1 MRLAFAAALGS
12 LVVALAAAAAPEP
25 TRYRYDPV
33 HTQVMFVADH
43 LGFSRPVGRFTR
55 VDGVLA
61 FDPDDWSTA
70 RCEATIA
77 VDSLWLGD
85 AVWEKKVLSD
95 AFLDASRHPTMRFE
109 CERAER
115 IDAKRG
121 RLFGAL
127 TIRGVTRPVE
137 LELRVNR
144 IGRHTFS
151 LAYVAGFS
159 ATGTIRRSDYGI
171 TRMLPAVGDEIEI
184 RLEVEA
190 IRD

>member
-1 MRLAFAAALGS
+1 MRLALAAVMVSLAL
-12 LVVALAAAAAPEP
+12 AAAAPEP

-43 LGFSRPVGRFTR
+43 LGFSRPLGRFTR
-55 VDGVLA
+55 VEGSLA
-61 FDPDDWSTA
+61 FDPDDWSSA

-85 AVWEKKVLSD
+85 EAWEKKMLSD
-95 AFLDASRHPTMRFE
+95 AFLDARRHPTMRFE
-109 CERAER
+109 CERLER

-121 RLFGAL
+121 RLHGAL
-127 TIRGVTRPVE
+127 TLRGVTRPVS
-137 LELRVNR
+137 LDVRVNR

-159 ATGTIRRSDYGI
+159 ATGTIRRSDFGI
-171 TRMLPAVGDEIEI
+171 TRMLPAVGDEIGI